1 MLILIEKSKKQAQIR
16 KIIEQKGT
24 IKVTANFVPNTKYGD
39 KKELEN

>member
-24 IKVTANFVPNTKYGD
+24 IKVPANFVPILNMEG
-39 KKELEN
+39 KKKLEN